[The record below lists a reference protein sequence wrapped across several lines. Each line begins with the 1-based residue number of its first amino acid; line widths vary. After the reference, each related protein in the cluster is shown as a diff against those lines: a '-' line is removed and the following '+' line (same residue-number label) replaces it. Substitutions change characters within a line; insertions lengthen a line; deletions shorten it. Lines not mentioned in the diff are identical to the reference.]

1 MFEDLVP
8 PAPAQP
14 PAPPPGVFDDLI
26 AAGTPAAAAGKL
38 AAPGGAGEP
47 ALPRSTAGTDPGDA
61 SIAAP
66 ARNGELALAPSDQTN
81 ARDDSPPAAGSFDDL
96 IPAAARRGGAVG
108 GQQGALAPP
117 YEPVPD
123 PSLGLKDAKTGIPLV
138 RESMP
143 GRFIADVAGEDD
155 GGLFWHDPKTGEI
168 QRPSGNELIQA
179 EGGKYK
185 VYERDENI
193 RPWTWTDMA
202 LIQAIKSGFTA
213 PYDALAGNMAPN
225 EVIPRALD
233 FASFAGGR
241 SPVTTWRPRARPTPV
256 RPEPVDQPP
265 SQSFSDNGPPR
276 EAQNAAPGATTPEG
290 QGATRDPT
298 SVDPGAAQSPNDHP
312 PNEGGTGTGPP
323 SDEAEPSQNGAPSG
337 AVSNFGDRVAQIPSQ
352 RLAGRPRKPG
362 QAPIG
367 DDGHPIELHHH
378 DQVQDG
384 PISELTRNDHRIGK
398 NYKLNHPNTGQKAS
412 LIDRVLFRRQRL
424 DYWKGEL
431 RKGRFDNLPELSK
444 TEIEELRRASKARMN
459 SPERRSNE

>member
-241 SPVTTWRPRARPTPV
+241 SPVTTWISPRHSHLATMV
-256 RPEPVDQPP
+256 RRERLKTLHPEPLHRKAKVQHVIPQAWIPERPNRRMIIHPTKAARGQARRLMKP
-265 SQSFSDNGPPR
+265 SHPKTAPHRAPFPILGIGLRRFQVSASRGDLGNPGRRQSGMMD
-276 EAQNAAPGATTPEG
+276 
-290 QGATRDPT
+290 
-298 SVDPGAAQSPNDHP
+298 
-312 PNEGGTGTGPP
+312 
-323 SDEAEPSQNGAPSG
+323 
-337 AVSNFGDRVAQIPSQ
+337 IPSNYTITTKCKTD
-352 RLAGRPRKPG
+352 RLA
-362 QAPIG
+362 
-367 DDGHPIELHHH
+367 
-378 DQVQDG
+378 
-384 PISELTRNDHRIGK
+384 N
-398 NYKLNHPNTGQKAS
+398 
-412 LIDRVLFRRQRL
+412 
-424 DYWKGEL
+424 
-431 RKGRFDNLPELSK
+431 
-444 TEIEELRRASKARMN
+444 
-459 SPERRSNE
+459 